1 MIKHIVMWTL
11 NHASDAASFK
21 AQLETCQNL
30 VPGMGVFEVA
40 TKTATLPSSCDVV
53 LYSEFESAAA
63 LNAYQVHPHHQA
75 VAAALGLLRQSR
87 VHMDYEA

>member
-11 NHASDAASFK
+11 NNPADAASFK
-21 AQLETCQNL
+21 NELETCKSL
-30 VPGMGVFEVA
+30 VSGIGVFEVA
-40 TKTATLPSSCDVV
+40 TKTAELPSSCDVV

-63 LNAYQVHPHHQA
+63 LNAYQVHPHHQG

-87 VHMDYEA
+87 MHMDYEA

>member
-1 MIKHIVMWTL
+1 MIKHIVIWTL
-11 NHASDAASFK
+11 NHASDAERFK
-21 AQLETCQNL
+21 SQLETCRNL

-40 TKTATLPSSCDVV
+40 TKTAQLPSSGDVV

-63 LNAYQVHPHHQA
+63 LNAYQVHPHHQE

-87 VHMDYEA
+87 LHIDYEA